1 MGNPFKKVRDF
12 VSKAI
17 PKEIKPFVAPV
28 AASFVPLGGSIAG
41 NFASRFLTD
50 AAIQAALYESSDDID
65 YIGAGLS
72 GLGGALAGLEQ
83 GPVATSPAS
92 QNVEMIPG
100 VQPAPNAPVP
110 QAQFVAESGLS
121 QSPTG
126 IMRTGPS
133 ELAQAKL
140 AAADFSSGALTP
152 GSGAGG
158 SLTLGDIAGNIGE
171 SIKGYSRELFDP
183 RSRSGDVLTG
193 LTSTLTGASLTR
205 VPAGIKAAKDA
216 EEEAQRAIDEMIAQ
230 NRASAEA
237 FQAER
242 KSAYLGTFARRGIDA
257 ETTARVMSANG
268 IEVSKEE
275 VEYDRAV
282 REGRTEAAQGGRI
295 GFDVGGQTDSIT
307 IGDFIKAEQARTE
320 FLDKIGR
327 KMQALEF
334 NMTQDMPGPLM
345 RNLNM
350 LNPFDK
356 DPTGQ
361 MGIFDMKMN
370 YMDKMN
376 QMQKQR
382 LEDMNRIAPTEKRK
396 DDFESYVKM
405 IDKNFPAKN
414 NTEGRQFANK
424 GGRMTPEG
432 DPISPDVPAGMQM
445 DLRGGGFI
453 PLGTKPRAD
462 DVPAMVGKNEF
473 VLNDRAVSGIGKMLT
488 GNPDPR
494 AGARALY
501 ELQEN
506 MEAIV

>member
-28 AASFVPLGGSIAG
+28 AASFIPLGGSIAG

-50 AAIQAALYESSDDID
+50 AAIQAAITDSSDDID

-92 QNVEMIPG
+92 QNVQMTTPPG
-100 VQPAPNAPVP
+100 PAQSTPTFTP
-110 QAQFVAESGLS
+110 ESGLTTT
-121 QSPTG
+121 PTG

-133 ELAQAKL
+133 ELAQATQ
-140 AAADFSSGALTP
+140 AAADFTSGALTP

-158 SLTLGDIAGNIGE
+158 SLKLSDIAGNIGE

-193 LTSTLTGASLTR
+193 LTSTLTGASLTK

-307 IGDFIKAEQARTE
+307 IGDFIKAEEARTE

-361 MGIFDMKMN
+361 MGIYDMKMN
-370 YMDKMN
+370 YMNKMN